1 LSAAGL
7 SAEQRHERGD
17 YEDVLLLHLLYSSS
31 MLRFLV
37 CGTGSANAPEHER
50 ASAVA
55 LFREAQAAEIVAWVV
70 GEGW

>member
-1 LSAAGL
+1 
-7 SAEQRHERGD
+7 
-17 YEDVLLLHLLYSSS
+17 